1 MASLDSV
8 RTDLKNIH
16 DRTQTL
22 TAAVI
27 SLNESCEAESVRL
40 NRQEAVHRLELIR
53 TAILRD
59 LERARGRENV
69 ARYAQTKT
77 DVAYSL
83 TGSAIKL
90 LTRALTDNQH
100 TRKFV
105 NNVLSTSHHDKPT
118 FGTVMVCIGP
128 KGLPGDIRVISV
140 SELARKSN
148 RLESEIVREL
158 RHQDCLLFGEEAFSS
173 LVDKLTELVREGHL
187 VLPFPKEKVAELMTS
202 SRLEWRQGRQTKHRS
217 ICRENSLLVGTSEA
231 VCHGTLALN
240 PNFRQ

>member
-53 TAILRD
+53 TAILGD

-77 DVAYSL
+77 DVAISL
-83 TGSAIKL
+83 TSFAVNL
-90 LTRALTDNQH
+90 LTRAITDNQR
-100 TRKFV
+100 TRNFV
-105 NNVLSTSHHDKPT
+105 HNAVSTSHHDKPT
-118 FGTVMVCIGP
+118 FGTVMVCVGP
-128 KGLPGDIRVISV
+128 KGLPGEVSVVSV
-140 SELARKSN
+140 SELARESK
-148 RLESEIVREL
+148 RLEADVKREL
-158 RHQDCLLFGEEAFSS
+158 RQHGCLLFSEETFCS
-173 LVDKLTELVREGHL
+173 LIDKLTELVREGHL
-187 VLPFPKEKVAELMTS
+187 ALPISKETAAELMTS
-202 SRLEWRQGRQTKHRS
+202 SQLGWRP
-217 ICRENSLLVGTSEA
+217 V
-231 VCHGTLALN
+231 
-240 PNFRQ
+240 